1 MHWYALNC
9 FLNQMD
15 RLNFSYSSSLIGC
28 KQWFK
33 FGFFPHLRPEKLMNQ
48 YSAAIHRALRFSAPL
63 ALAISSKWPLVV
75 AWLERAGYRLSAYPG
90 YCNGYAKQHKN
101 YN

>member
-1 MHWYALNC
+1 MHWYVLNC

-33 FGFFPHLRPEKLMNQ
+33 FGFFPHLRSEKLMNQ
-48 YSAAIHRALRFSAPL
+48 YGAAIRRALR
-63 ALAISSKWPLVV
+63 
-75 AWLERAGYRLSAYPG
+75 LSASQALLLSG
-90 YCNGYAKQHKN
+90 K
-101 YN
+101 